1 MALSVR
7 SVIRI
12 LTVGLIWAGLDACI
26 LVFSVLLIGTAQTST
41 HPSTSL
47 VGPSTILFPSY
58 SFGPLPSFPI
68 AWVMIPIGF
77 GAGFFLGDV
86 GEMVKATGLS
96 TFAGILAAL
105 LFVSFLGIPFQGAVS
120 QGDAQAAYFG
130 ILGLPLFFVGLLG
143 GMMGSFIR
151 SWIVPA
157 LLGRPG

>member
-1 MALSVR
+1 M
-7 SVIRI
+7 
-12 LTVGLIWAGLDACI
+12 
-26 LVFSVLLIGTAQTST
+26 F
-41 HPSTSL
+41 
-47 VGPSTILFPSY
+47 
-58 SFGPLPSFPI
+58 
-68 AWVMIPIGF
+68 PIGF
-77 GAGFFLGDV
+77 GAGFLLDDV

-105 LFVSFLGIPFQGAVS
+105 LFVSFLGIPFPGAVS

-143 GMMGSFIR
+143 GMIGSFIR